1 MIISEGFHW
10 LHANGEWVEYF
21 EIDSLANRLNLP
33 YATVWNYVQKGMR
46 SDEQLP
52 KQLTGK
58 TKSKANGKK
67 QETNEYASKHNPV
80 AQSVKKHFAPSELQS
95 TSNLTKEAYLK
106 LLEAEQER
114 YSPDWWSESASKM
127 WEFINGK

>member
-1 MIISEGFHW
+1 MIVSEGFSW

-21 EIDSLANRLNLP
+21 EIDSLAKRLNLDYP
-33 YATVWNYVQKGMR
+33 IVWNLVQKGAR

-67 QETNEYASKHNPV
+67 QETDEYASQHNPV
-80 AQSVKKHFAPSELQS
+80 IRTVKKHFAPNEIQS
-95 TSNLTKEAYLK
+95 DGMTKEAYLK
-106 LLEAEQER
+106 KLEAEQKC
-114 YSPDWWSESASKM
+114 YSPDWNNDNEESA
-127 WEFINGK
+127 WQLIGKE

>member
-1 MIISEGFHW
+1 MIVGEGFSW

-33 YATVWNYVQKGMR
+33 YAIVWNYVQRGVR
-46 SDEQLP
+46 SDSGLP

-67 QETNEYASKHNPV
+67 QETDEYASKHNPV
-80 AQSVKKHFAPSELQS
+80 IRTVKKHFAPNEIQS
-95 TSNLTKEAYLK
+95 DGMTKDDYLK
-106 LLEAEQER
+106 MLEAEQER
-114 YSPDWWSESASKM
+114 YSPDWNNDNEDSLWG
-127 WEFINGK
+127 FINGK

>member
-1 MIISEGFHW
+1 MIVSEGFSW

-21 EIDSLANRLNLP
+21 EIDSLAKRLNLD

-58 TKSKANGKK
+58 TKSKAKGKK
-67 QETNEYASKHNPV
+67 QETDEYASKHNPIIKT
-80 AQSVKKHFAPSELQS
+80 VKKHFAPNEIQS
-95 TSNLTKEAYLK
+95 DGMTKEAYLQK
-106 LLEAEQER
+106 LKDEQKR
-114 YSPDWWSESASKM
+114 YSPDWWDSNQESA
-127 WEFINGK
+127 WQLIGKE